1 MLETKGYSVAIDGP
15 AGAGKSSLA
24 RRVAR
29 ELGFLYVDT
38 GAIYRAVGYHLSLMG
53 IGPRDVDGITR
64 LLDDINLEIAY
75 SADGT
80 QRMLLNGAD
89 VTEEIR
95 TPEVSKLASQISVHS
110 VVRDFLLELQ
120 RDLARRHSVIMDG
133 RDIGTVVLPQADVK
147 IYLTASIE
155 ERARRRLQDLHDKG
169 IEMGLKEVMLEIQER
184 DRQDMNRP
192 VAPLR
197 QAKDAVFLDT
207 SSMTLEQ
214 AAQALKKIIL
224 ERIPV

>member
-53 IGPRDVDGITR
+53 IGPRDVDGIAR
-64 LLDDINLEIAY
+64 LLDDVNLEIAY

-95 TPEVSKLASQISVHS
+95 TPEVSKLASQISVHP

-120 RDLARRHSVIMDG
+120 RDFARRHSVIMDG

-155 ERARRRLQDLHDKG
+155 ERARRRLQDLHSKG

-184 DRQDMNRP
+184 DRQDMDRP
-192 VAPLR
+192 IAPLR

-214 AAQALKKIIL
+214 AVQALKKIIL
-224 ERIPV
+224 ERIPI

>member
-1 MLETKGYSVAIDGP
+1 MVQTKGHSVAIDGP

-64 LLDDINLEIAY
+64 LLDDINLEITY
-75 SADGT
+75 SADGV
-80 QRMLLNGAD
+80 QRVILNGAD

-95 TPEVSKLASQISVHS
+95 TPEISKLASQISVHP
-110 VVRDFLLELQ
+110 VVRNFLLELQ

-155 ERARRRLQDLHDKG
+155 ERARRRLRDLHEKG
-169 IEMGLKEVMLEIQER
+169 IEMGLDEVMREIQER
-184 DRQDMNRP
+184 DRQDMDRP

-197 QAKDAVFLDT
+197 QAKDAVLLDT
-207 SSMTLEQ
+207 SSMGLEE
-214 AAQALKKIIL
+214 AVEALKGIIR
-224 ERIPV
+224 ERISI